1 MSGQVPGGQ
10 QTPGPTAASGAQTS
24 GQTPSQAGASPVED
38 GRSPVAGA
46 ARREL
51 SIGTKLGLLAL
62 IGVLGLGFIWFN
74 ALFSHKRAEGG
85 GTSQALYTNGGE
97 VFAGPPAQAAKPV
110 VQALPAPTDAQA
122 PLLGSASQSSPQSAP
137 ILAYSGSSVPVP
149 VQPVSAPTVGAQP
162 GGAAIAPAP
171 DRTPL
176 AARLKPTILDGEQAS
191 VMRHPDMVITEG
203 TMIPCTLQTAIDSQL
218 PGLVTCVVPIDI
230 RGATGNVVLLD
241 RGTKIVGQLETG
253 LLQGQNR
260 VFVDWTRAETP
271 DHVIVTLDSPGSDEL
286 GRAGL
291 PGAVNN
297 HFWDRFGG
305 ALMLTLVQGGLQAG
319 TLAAA
324 GNGNNNSTSQQAA
337 LGFVYAAQSNGQSV
351 ANTALANSINIPP
364 TLTKNQGDTV
374 SLIVAHD
381 LDFSSVYRL
390 RLDNTGAVTGDGG

>member
-1 MSGQVPGGQ
+1 
-10 QTPGPTAASGAQTS
+10 
-24 GQTPSQAGASPVED
+24 
-38 GRSPVAGA
+38 
-46 ARREL
+46 RREL
-51 SIGTKLGLLAL
+51 TTGTKLGILAL
-62 IGVLGLGFIWFN
+62 VAVLGLGFIWFN
-74 ALFSHKRAEGG
+74 ALFSHKRAD
-85 GTSQALYTNGGE
+85 QQKIIPAAYTNGGE
-97 VFAGPPAQAAKPV
+97 VFNGPPESAAKPAAPNLPAPANPQTGLLDAPAQAS
-110 VQALPAPTDAQA
+110 PAA
-122 PLLGSASQSSPQSAP
+122 AP
-137 ILAYSGSSVPVP
+137 ILAFSGSSMPVP
-149 VQPVSAPTVGAQP
+149 IQPASSSASQP
-162 GGAAIAPAP
+162 SATAAVPSMP
-171 DRTPL
+171 DNSPL
-176 AARLKPTILDGEQAS
+176 AARLKPTVLDGEQAS

-241 RGTKIVGQLETG
+241 RGTKIVGQLESG

-324 GNGNNNSTSQQAA
+324 GNGNSNSTSQQAA

-390 RLDNTGAVTGDGG
+390 RLDDTGAETGNGG

>member
-1 MSGQVPGGQ
+1 MSGQAPN
-10 QTPGPTAASGAQTS
+10 GPEMGSRSDQAA
-24 GQTPSQAGASPVED
+24 ASPVED
-38 GRSPVAGA
+38 GRSPVAGTP
-46 ARREL
+46 RREL
-51 SIGTKLGLLAL
+51 TTSTKLSILAL
-62 IGVLGLGFIWFN
+62 VAVLGLGFIWFN
-74 ALFSHKRAEGG
+74 ALFSHKRAD
-85 GTSQALYTNGGE
+85 QQKIIPAAYTNGGE
-97 VFAGPPAQAAKPV
+97 VFNGPPDAAMKPAAQNLPTPANTQTGLLDTPAQAS
-110 VQALPAPTDAQA
+110 PAA
-122 PLLGSASQSSPQSAP
+122 AP
-137 ILAYSGSSVPVP
+137 ILAFSGSSVPVP
-149 VQPVSAPTVGAQP
+149 IQPASSSASQP
-162 GGAAIAPAP
+162 GATAAVTPMP
-171 DRTPL
+171 DNSPL
-176 AARLKPTILDGEQAS
+176 AARLKPTVLDGEQAT
-191 VMRHPDMVITEG
+191 VMQHPDMVITEG

-241 RGTKIVGQLETG
+241 RGTKIVGQMENG

-260 VFVDWTRAETP
+260 VFIDWTRAETP

-324 GNGNNNSTSQQAA
+324 GNGSGNSTSQQAA

-390 RLDNTGAVTGDGG
+390 RLDDTGAETGNGG

>member
-1 MSGQVPGGQ
+1 VSGQVPGGPQ
-10 QTPGPTAASGAQTS
+10 APAPATAAQQGS
-24 GQTPSQAGASPVED
+24 SPVED
-38 GRSPVAGA
+38 GRSAVGGA

-51 SIGTKLGLLAL
+51 STGTKLGLLAL

-74 ALFSHKRAEGG
+74 ALFSHKRSDERGA
-85 GTSQALYTNGGE
+85 TPALYTNGGE
-97 VFAGPPAQAAKPV
+97 VFAGPPAQVAKP
-110 VQALPAPTDAQA
+110 ASPTLPAPTDTQGS
-122 PLLGSASQSSPQSAP
+122 LLGGSSQSSPQSAP
-137 ILAYSGSSVPVP
+137 IMAYSGSGVAAP
-149 VQPVSAPTVGAQP
+149 VQPASTSAMGAQP
-162 GGAAIAPAP
+162 GGAVVPPAP
-171 DRTPL
+171 DQSPL

-191 VMRHPDMVITEG
+191 VLQNPEMVITEG

-230 RGATGNVVLLD
+230 RGTTGNVVLLD
-241 RGTKIVGQLETG
+241 RGTKIVGQLQSG

-305 ALMLTLVQGGLQAG
+305 ALMLTLVQGGIQAG

-324 GNGNNNSTSQQAA
+324 GNGNSNSTSQQAA

-390 RLDNTGAVTGDGG
+390 RLDNTGAETGDGG

>member
-1 MSGQVPGGQ
+1 MSGHAPN
-10 QTPGPTAASGAQTS
+10 GPEAVNRADPAA
-24 GQTPSQAGASPVED
+24 ASPVED
-38 GRSPVAGA
+38 GRSPVAGTP
-46 ARREL
+46 RREL
-51 SIGTKLGLLAL
+51 TTGTKLGILAL
-62 IGVLGLGFIWFN
+62 MAVLGLGFIWFN
-74 ALFSHKRAEGG
+74 ALFSHKRADQQNV
-85 GTSQALYTNGGE
+85 TPAAYTNGGE
-97 VFAGPPAQAAKPV
+97 VFNGPPESAMEPAAQILPAPAEPQTGLPDAPAQAS
-110 VQALPAPTDAQA
+110 PAA
-122 PLLGSASQSSPQSAP
+122 AP
-137 ILAYSGSSVPVP
+137 IMAFSGSSAPP
-149 VQPVSAPTVGAQP
+149 PIQPVSSNATEPDATAATGAPM
-162 GGAAIAPAP
+162 P
-171 DRTPL
+171 DNSPL
-176 AARLKPTILDGEQAS
+176 AARLKPTVLDGEQAS
-191 VMRHPDMVITEG
+191 VLQNPDMVITEG

-230 RGATGNVVLLD
+230 RGSTGNVVLLD
-241 RGTKIVGQLETG
+241 RGTKIVGQLESG
-253 LLQGQNR
+253 FLQGQNR

-305 ALMLTLVQGGLQAG
+305 ALMFTLVQGGLQAG

-324 GNGNNNSTSQQAA
+324 GNGNSNSTSQQAA

-390 RLDNTGAVTGDGG
+390 RLDDTGAETGGVDVNGAETGHGG

>member
-1 MSGQVPGGQ
+1 MSGQAPN
-10 QTPGPTAASGAQTS
+10 GPEMGSRSDQAA
-24 GQTPSQAGASPVED
+24 ASPVED
-38 GRSPVAGA
+38 GRSPVAGTP
-46 ARREL
+46 RREL
-51 SIGTKLGLLAL
+51 TTGTKLGILAL
-62 IGVLGLGFIWFN
+62 VAVLGLGFIWFN
-74 ALFSHKRAEGG
+74 ALFSHKRAD
-85 GTSQALYTNGGE
+85 QQKIIPAAYTNGGE
-97 VFAGPPAQAAKPV
+97 VFNGPPDAAMKPAAQNLPAPANTQTGLLDAPAQAS
-110 VQALPAPTDAQA
+110 PAA
-122 PLLGSASQSSPQSAP
+122 AP
-137 ILAYSGSSVPVP
+137 ILAFSGSSVPVP
-149 VQPVSAPTVGAQP
+149 KQPAASSVSQP
-162 GGAAIAPAP
+162 GATAAAVMP
-171 DRTPL
+171 DNSPL
-176 AARLKPTILDGEQAS
+176 AARLKPTVLDGERAS
-191 VMRHPDMVITEG
+191 VLQNPDMVITEG

-218 PGLVTCVVPIDI
+218 PGLVTCVVPIDV
-230 RGATGNVVLLD
+230 RGSTGNVVLLD
-241 RGTKIVGQLETG
+241 RGTKIVGQMENG

-324 GNGNNNSTSQQAA
+324 GNGSGNSTSQQAA

-390 RLDNTGAVTGDGG
+390 RLDDTGVETGNGG

>member
-1 MSGQVPGGQ
+1 MSGQAPR
-10 QTPGPTAASGAQTS
+10 GPEGFDPANHGA
-24 GQTPSQAGASPVED
+24 ASPVED
-38 GRSPVAGA
+38 GRSPVAGNS
-46 ARREL
+46 RREL
-51 SIGTKLGLLAL
+51 STGTKLGILAL
-62 IGVLGLGFIWFN
+62 MAVLGLGFIWFN
-74 ALFSHKRAEGG
+74 ALFSHKRADQQN
-85 GTSQALYTNGGE
+85 TTPVAYTNGGE
-97 VFAGPPAQAAKPV
+97 VFSAPPATSAKLAAPT
-110 VQALPAPTDAQA
+110 LPDPAPSNPQTAF
-122 PLLGSASQSSPQSAP
+122 LGAASQPSPASAP
-137 ILAYSGSSVPVP
+137 IMAFTGSTVPASI
-149 VQPVSAPTVGAQP
+149 QPVSSTAGQP
-162 GGAAIAPAP
+162 GIAVAP
-171 DRTPL
+171 PVPDNSPL

-191 VMRHPDMVITEG
+191 VLKDPDMVITEG

-241 RGTKIVGQLETG
+241 RGTKIVGQLQSG

-291 PGAVNN
+291 PGAVDN

-305 ALMLTLVQGGLQAG
+305 ALMLTLVQGGLDAA
-319 TLAAA
+319 TVEAA
-324 GNGNNNSTSQQAA
+324 GHGNSNSASQQAA

-390 RLDNTGAVTGDGG
+390 RLDATGAETGNGG

>member
-1 MSGQVPGGQ
+1 MSGQAPS
-10 QTPGPTAASGAQTS
+10 GPEVGSRSDQAA
-24 GQTPSQAGASPVED
+24 ASPVED
-38 GRSPVAGA
+38 GRSPVAGTP
-46 ARREL
+46 RREL
-51 SIGTKLGLLAL
+51 TTGTKLGILAL
-62 IGVLGLGFIWFN
+62 VAVLGLGFIWFN
-74 ALFSHKRAEGG
+74 ALFSHKRAD
-85 GTSQALYTNGGE
+85 QQKIIPAAYTNGGE
-97 VFAGPPAQAAKPV
+97 VFNGPPDAAMKPAAQNLPAPANTQTGLLDAPAQAS
-110 VQALPAPTDAQA
+110 PAA
-122 PLLGSASQSSPQSAP
+122 AP
-137 ILAYSGSSVPVP
+137 ILAFSGSSVPTPIRQVL
-149 VQPVSAPTVGAQP
+149 SGASQP
-162 GGAAIAPAP
+162 GATAAAAMP
-171 DRTPL
+171 DNSPL
-176 AARLKPTILDGEQAS
+176 AARLKPTVLDGEQAS
-191 VMRHPDMVITEG
+191 VLQNPDMVITEG

-241 RGTKIVGQLETG
+241 RGTKIVGQLESG

-305 ALMLTLVQGGLQAG
+305 ALMLTMVQGGLQAG

-324 GNGNNNSTSQQAA
+324 GNGNSNSTSQQAA

-390 RLDNTGAVTGDGG
+390 RLDDTGAETGNGG

>member
-1 MSGQVPGGQ
+1 MSGQAPN
-10 QTPGPTAASGAQTS
+10 GPEAVKQPDHGA
-24 GQTPSQAGASPVED
+24 ASPVED
-38 GRSPVAGA
+38 GRSPVAGM

-51 SIGTKLGLLAL
+51 TTGTKLGILAL
-62 IGVLGLGFIWFN
+62 VAVLGLGFIWFN
-74 ALFSHKRAEGG
+74 ALFSHKRADR
-85 GTSQALYTNGGE
+85 QAATPAYTNGGE
-97 VFAGPPAQAAKPV
+97 VFNAPPSAPAKPAK
-110 VQALPAPTDAQA
+110 QTLPAPADTQTGLPGASAQA
-122 PLLGSASQSSPQSAP
+122 SPASAP
-137 ILAYSGSSVPVP
+137 ILAFSGSSVLAPI
-149 VQPVSAPTVGAQP
+149 QPVLSGANQSGTTAAPSTP
-162 GGAAIAPAP
+162 IP
-171 DRTPL
+171 DNSPL
-176 AARLKPTILDGEQAS
+176 AARLKPTILDGERAS
-191 VMRHPDMVITEG
+191 VLQNPDMVITEG

-230 RGATGNVVLLD
+230 RGSTGNVVLLD
-241 RGTKIVGQLETG
+241 RGTKIVGQLESG

-291 PGAVNN
+291 SGAVNN

-324 GNGNNNSTSQQAA
+324 GNGNSNSPSQQAA

-390 RLDNTGAVTGDGG
+390 RLDNTGAETGHGK

>member
-1 MSGQVPGGQ
+1 MSGQAPN
-10 QTPGPTAASGAQTS
+10 GPEMGSRSDQAA
-24 GQTPSQAGASPVED
+24 ASPVED
-38 GRSPVAGA
+38 GRSPVAGTP
-46 ARREL
+46 RREL
-51 SIGTKLGLLAL
+51 TTGTKLGILAL
-62 IGVLGLGFIWFN
+62 VAVLGLGFIWFN
-74 ALFSHKRAEGG
+74 ALFSHKWAD
-85 GTSQALYTNGGE
+85 QQKIIPAAYTNGGE
-97 VFAGPPAQAAKPV
+97 VFNGPPDSAMKPAAQK
-110 VQALPAPTDAQA
+110 LPAPATTQTGLLDAPAQT
-122 PLLGSASQSSPQSAP
+122 SPAAAP
-137 ILAYSGSSVPVP
+137 ILAFSGSSVPVP
-149 VQPVSAPTVGAQP
+149 KQPAASSVSQP
-162 GGAAIAPAP
+162 GATAAVTPMQ
-171 DRTPL
+171 DNSPL
-176 AARLKPTILDGEQAS
+176 AARLKPTVLDGEQAS

-218 PGLVTCVVPIDI
+218 PGFVTCVVPIDI

-241 RGTKIVGQLETG
+241 RGTKIVGQLESG
-253 LLQGQNR
+253 LLHGQNR

-291 PGAVNN
+291 PGEVDN

-305 ALMLTLVQGGLQAG
+305 ALMLTMVQGGLQAG

-324 GNGNNNSTSQQAA
+324 GNGNSNSTSQQAA

-390 RLDNTGAVTGDGG
+390 RLDNTGAETGNGG

>member
-1 MSGQVPGGQ
+1 MSGQAPN
-10 QTPGPTAASGAQTS
+10 GPEVGSRSDQVA
-24 GQTPSQAGASPVED
+24 ASPVED
-38 GRSPVAGA
+38 GRSPVAGTP
-46 ARREL
+46 RREL
-51 SIGTKLGLLAL
+51 TTGTKLGILAL

-74 ALFSHKRAEGG
+74 ALFSQKRAD
-85 GTSQALYTNGGE
+85 QQKIIPAAYTNGGE
-97 VFAGPPAQAAKPV
+97 VFNGPPDSAMKPAMQNLPVPANTPTGLLDAPAHASPAA
-110 VQALPAPTDAQA
+110 
-122 PLLGSASQSSPQSAP
+122 AP
-137 ILAYSGSSVPVP
+137 ILAFSGSSVQVP
-149 VQPVSAPTVGAQP
+149 IQPASSSASQP
-162 GGAAIAPAP
+162 GATAAVTPMP
-171 DRTPL
+171 DNSPL
-176 AARLKPTILDGEQAS
+176 AARLKPTVLDGEQAS

-241 RGTKIVGQLETG
+241 RGTKIVGQLESG

-291 PGAVNN
+291 PGEVDN

-305 ALMLTLVQGGLQAG
+305 ALMLTMVQGGLQAG

-324 GNGNNNSTSQQAA
+324 GNGNSNSTSQQAA

-390 RLDNTGAVTGDGG
+390 RLDDTGAETGNGG